1 MIFPIGSTMLDALI
15 LSQLN
20 QGDVYGYALT
30 QQLKDVL
37 ETSESSLYPVLRRLQ
52 KSDCLE
58 TYDVPY
64 QGRLRRF
71 YHITNQ
77 GKKMLEFYRA
87 QWKEYKTCIGSF
99 LEKK

>member
-1 MIFPIGSTMLDALI
+1 MLDALI

-64 QGRLRRF
+64 Q
-71 YHITNQ
+71 
-77 GKKMLEFYRA
+77 A
-87 QWKEYKTCIGSF
+87 P
-99 LEKK
+99 